1 MKGKGWLVIGFCI
14 AAITVFIVIL
24 WIIGK
29 YL

>member
-14 AAITVFIVIL
+14 AAIAVFIVIL
-24 WIIGK
+24 WTIGK